1 MSPNKNYN
9 GTKMSDNNN
18 TNKNSSEST
27 NNQSQRR
34 LVIVTGD
41 KGGVGKSTFARGLL
55 QLYINKDLVCLAYEA
70 DQRNPQLER
79 HYVDKYRPLIRYVD
93 IFRKGQADKLLIDM
107 DNERQFSLFLLDLPA
122 QSGGFFENYVKELS
136 FFELLRDINC
146 RVTIVS
152 VISRVLDSVNVLEKL
167 QELCQHQV
175 DYIVVKNLFHGEEEK
190 FERYNDSQIRKELLS
205 KGLVEI
211 MMPDLFYQP
220 YDFIDRYR
228 LTFNDALTHHET
240 NIVIKARVKSWVTDF
255 EEKIKP
261 AFHLLGFNQEPL
273 SGYYNKMIEE
283 TKKAKEKE
291 KKKSQTSAANKEK
304 EKSQINTTNKEKED
318 IETNA
323 TNKGKED
330 SQKIPV

>member
-122 QSGGFFENYVKELS
+122 QSGGFLKTMLK
-136 FFELLRDINC
+136 NC
-146 RVTIVS
+146 HF
-152 VISRVLDSVNVLEKL
+152 LN
-167 QELCQHQV
+167 
-175 DYIVVKNLFHGEEEK
+175 F
-190 FERYNDSQIRKELLS
+190 
-205 KGLVEI
+205 
-211 MMPDLFYQP
+211 
-220 YDFIDRYR
+220 
-228 LTFNDALTHHET
+228 
-240 NIVIKARVKSWVTDF
+240 
-255 EEKIKP
+255 
-261 AFHLLGFNQEPL
+261 
-273 SGYYNKMIEE
+273 
-283 TKKAKEKE
+283 
-291 KKKSQTSAANKEK
+291 
-304 EKSQINTTNKEKED
+304 
-318 IETNA
+318 
-323 TNKGKED
+323 
-330 SQKIPV
+330 